1 MGVVV
6 GATVRPGDG
15 EAVLGAGR
23 GGGEVGQTAA
33 GHQAGPAGPGARG
46 RRGQLGPAVHA
57 VHLQLLSPM
66 VCNRS
71 HVYLISAAGNGGVP
85 GELPLLVGRSPD
97 ELARPARP
105 ALLGQVP
112 AMTVQQQRPRLQPRY
127 PLPPA
132 QGAVQTGVQPPR
144 HPAAHWQILLSQLH
158 SYLGA
163 LLLLE
168 SQMVK
173 TIVLGQWLTLETQM
187 SVINSQF
194 CKMTKATDHV
204 SLRTC

>member
-66 VCNRS
+66 VYSSAHSLNRS
-71 HVYLISAAGNGGVP
+71 RVYLISAAGNGGVP

-97 ELARPARP
+97 
-105 ALLGQVP
+105 
-112 AMTVQQQRPRLQPRY
+112 
-127 PLPPA
+127 
-132 QGAVQTGVQPPR
+132 
-144 HPAAHWQILLSQLH
+144 
-158 SYLGA
+158 
-163 LLLLE
+163 
-168 SQMVK
+168 
-173 TIVLGQWLTLETQM
+173 
-187 SVINSQF
+187 
-194 CKMTKATDHV
+194 
-204 SLRTC
+204 